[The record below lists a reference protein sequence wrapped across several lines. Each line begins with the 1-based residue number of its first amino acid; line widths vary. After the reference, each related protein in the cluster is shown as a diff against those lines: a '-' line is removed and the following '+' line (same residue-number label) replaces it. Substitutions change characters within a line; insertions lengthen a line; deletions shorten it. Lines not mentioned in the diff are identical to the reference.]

1 MLGSL
6 SELGQPL
13 QECLCEVD
21 RQWHT
26 RGFEEQGMKSSRL
39 RPAAKL
45 RHSLERKLAIYS
57 LTAAGTGV
65 ALLSLVELSAQA
77 EVVYTPTHLRLPFG
91 VTDIDFNHDGVTDMI
106 FRLSSSRYHIIERAL
121 SAQPLQEAGVAGY
134 VGKSWN
140 FASALRGGAMIGP
153 RRTFFGG
160 NPLMAFSRINHY
172 TRSSTFSTGAWRDA
186 TGLYL
191 GVKFN
196 IDGAVHYGWVRLTV
210 GVAEKL
216 GAIVTGYAYETTAN
230 QPIRAGQTTGNLN
243 ESSEIVEAEP
253 GDKAVSSLGRLAIG
267 AARLTH

>member
-1 MLGSL
+1 
-6 SELGQPL
+6 
-13 QECLCEVD
+13 
-21 RQWHT
+21 
-26 RGFEEQGMKSSRL
+26 MKSLRL
-39 RPAAKL
+39 RPVAKL

-65 ALLSLVELSAQA
+65 ALLSLVEPSAQA

-91 VTDIDFNHDGVTDMI
+91 VTDIDFNHDGITDMI

-121 SAQPLQEAGVAGY
+121 SAQPPQEAGVAGY
-134 VGKSWN
+134 AGKSWN
-140 FASALRGGAMIGP
+140 FASALRGGAMIGS

-191 GVKFN
+191 GVKFT

-210 GVAEKL
+210 GVTEKL
-216 GAIVTGYAYETTAN
+216 GAIITGYAYETIPN
-230 QPIRAGQTTGNLN
+230 RPILAGQISGNAD
-243 ESSEIVEAEP
+243 ESENLGP
-253 GDKAVSSLGRLAIG
+253 SSLGALALG
-267 AARLTH
+267 AADRAQ